1 MPYAGGSARP
11 LCKEAR
17 LYKKISARYVLGF
30 DGSQHML
37 IEDGEVVFEGA
48 SIVFVG
54 QSYGGPV
61 DEERDYGQS
70 LIVPGLID
78 LDALADIDHL
88 ILDSWASPDV
98 AAGHLWSEDY
108 FANRRRDV
116 FTRAERAKVRE
127 FALAQLA
134 LHGITT
140 YMPIASEIHSSW
152 AESLDELVDMTE
164 TSRRIGLRG
173 YLGPAYRSG
182 IHVTTAAGAREVHF
196 DETEG
201 LAGLRDAESFLD
213 YAPGLEDPLVT
224 GVLLPCRIETLSEN
238 LMRETA
244 RIARERDALVRLHCL
259 QSPLED
265 SFLQRSAGHGVLEL
279 LESTGLFGTRLLIPH
294 GVVINGQDPA
304 VSAPGGPLEVL
315 ARHGVSVVHCPLTS
329 FRYQKQLVSFDRFR
343 AASVNLCLGTDSFP
357 PDLVRGMDV
366 GMHLARLVEQ
376 RPDAGTLADY
386 FDAATLGGARA
397 LGRADLGKLA
407 PGMQADVTVVSLGQ
421 FGDGVIEDPLRTLVL
436 NGTAR
441 QVTDTFVAGRP
452 VVVDRALPG
461 VDLDALRAEGQRL
474 FDRMRAAYSERDTQ
488 FRQADELFPPT
499 YRRVETTTPVAAR

>member
-1 MPYAGGSARP
+1 M
-11 LCKEAR
+11 
-17 LYKKISARYVLGF
+17 YKKISARYVLGF
-30 DGSQHML
+30 DGTRHTL
-37 IEDGEVVFEGA
+37 IEDGEVVFEGD

-54 QSYGGPV
+54 RNYGGPV
-61 DEERDYGQS
+61 DEERHYGQS
-70 LIVPGLID
+70 LVMPGLID

-88 ILDSWASPDV
+88 ILDSWPSPDV

-116 FTRAERAKVRE
+116 FTPSERATVRE

-152 AESLDELVDMTE
+152 AEGFDELVDMAE

-182 IHVTTAAGAREVHF
+182 VHVITAAGDREVHF
-196 DETEG
+196 DEARG
-201 LAGLRDAESFLD
+201 LAGLRDAERFMD
-213 YAPGLEDPLVT
+213 YAAGLADPLVT
-224 GVLLPCRIETLSEN
+224 GALLPCRIETLSED

-244 RIARERDALVRLHCL
+244 RIARQRDALVRLHCL

-265 SFLQRSAGHGVLEL
+265 ELLQHSAGRGVLEL

-294 GVVINGQDPA
+294 GVVINGKDPA
-304 VSAPGGPLEVL
+304 ASAPGGPLDTL
-315 ARHGVSVVHCPLTS
+315 ARHGVSIVHCPLTS

-343 AASVNLCLGTDSFP
+343 QAGINICLGTDSFP
-357 PDLVRGMDV
+357 PDLVRGMDA
-366 GMHLARLVEQ
+366 GMHLTRLVEG

-397 LGRADLGKLA
+397 LGRADLGRLA
-407 PGMQADVTVVSLGQ
+407 PGMQADITVVSLAN
-421 FGDGVIEDPLRTLVL
+421 FGDGVVEDPLRTLVL

-441 QVTDTFVAGRP
+441 QVTDTFVAGRA
-452 VVVDRALPG
+452 VVVGGALPG
-461 VDLDALRAEGQRL
+461 IDLDALRVEGQRL
-474 FDRMRAAYSERDTQ
+474 FDGMRAAYSVRDA
-488 FRQADELFPPT
+488 RLREPDELFPPT
-499 YRRVETTTPVAAR
+499 YPRAEIAQPVAAP

>member
-1 MPYAGGSARP
+1 MYR
-11 LCKEAR
+11 
-17 LYKKISARYVLGF
+17 KISARYILGF
-30 DGSQHML
+30 DGARHTL
-37 IEDGEVVFEGA
+37 IEDGEVVFDGD

-54 QSYGGPV
+54 RNYAGPV

-70 LIVPGLID
+70 LVMPGLID

-88 ILDSWASPDV
+88 ILDSWPSPDV
-98 AAGHLWSEDY
+98 AAGHLWSDDY
-108 FANRRRDV
+108 FARRRRDV
-116 FTRAERAKVRE
+116 FTPAERAAVRE

-152 AESLDELVDMTE
+152 AEGFDELVDMAE

-182 IHVTTAAGAREVHF
+182 VHVTTAAGDRDVHF
-196 DETEG
+196 DEALG
-201 LAGLRDAESFLD
+201 LAGLRDAERFLD
-213 YAPGLEDPLVT
+213 HAAGLADPLVT
-224 GVLLPCRIETLSEN
+224 GVLLPCRIETLSED

-244 RIARERDALVRLHCL
+244 RIAGERDALVRLHCL

-265 SFLQRSAGHGVLEL
+265 GLLQRSAGRTVLEL

-294 GVVINGQDPA
+294 GVVIDAKDPA
-304 VSAPGGPLEVL
+304 ASAPGGPLHTL
-315 ARHGVSVVHCPLTS
+315 ARHGVSIVHCPLTS

-343 AASVNLCLGTDSFP
+343 EAGLNLCLGTDSFP

-366 GMHLARLVEQ
+366 GMHLTRMVEG
-376 RPDAGTLADY
+376 RSDAGTLGDY

-407 PGMQADVTVVSLGQ
+407 PGMQADITVVSLGN

-452 VVVDRALPG
+452 VVVGGALPG

-474 FDRMRAAYSERDTQ
+474 FDRMREAYSERDVQ
-488 FRQADELFPPT
+488 RREADELFPPA
-499 YRRVETTTPVAAR
+499 YPRADIPSPAAAP

>member
-1 MPYAGGSARP
+1 M
-11 LCKEAR
+11 
-17 LYKKISARYVLGF
+17 YKKISARYVLGF
-30 DGSQHML
+30 DGTGHTL
-37 IEDGEVVFEGA
+37 IEDGEVVFEGD

-54 QSYGGPV
+54 QNYEGPV

-70 LIVPGLID
+70 LIMPGLID

-88 ILDSWASPDV
+88 ILDSWPSPEIAS
-98 AAGHLWSEDY
+98 GHLWSDDY

-116 FTRAERAKVRE
+116 FTPSERAKVRE
-127 FALAQLA
+127 YALAQLA

-152 AESLDELVDMTE
+152 AEGFDELVDMAE
-164 TSRRIGLRG
+164 ISRRIGMRG

-182 IHVTTAAGAREVHF
+182 VHVVTAAGGRDVYF
-196 DETEG
+196 DEARG
-201 LAGLRDAESFLD
+201 LAGLRDAERFIEYVDAL
-213 YAPGLEDPLVT
+213 ADPLVS
-224 GVLLPCRIETLSEN
+224 GALLPCRIETLSEG

-244 RIARERDALVRLHCL
+244 RIARERHALVRLHCL

-265 SFLQRSAGHGVLEL
+265 ELLQRSAGRGVLEL

-294 GVVINGQDPA
+294 GVMINGQDPA
-304 VSAPGGPLEVL
+304 TSAPGGPLELL
-315 ARHGVSVVHCPLTS
+315 AQNDVSIIHCPLTS

-343 AASVNLCLGTDSFP
+343 EAGINICLGSDSFP
-357 PDLVRGMDV
+357 PDLVRGIDV
-366 GMHLARLVEQ
+366 GMHLTRLVEG
-376 RPDAGTLADY
+376 RPDVGALADY

-397 LGRADLGKLA
+397 LGRADLGRLA
-407 PGMQADVTVVSLGQ
+407 PGMQADITVVSLGS
-421 FGDGVIEDPLRTLVL
+421 FGDGVVEDPLRTLVL

-461 VDLDALRAEGQRL
+461 IDLNILRAQGQEL
-474 FDRMRAAYSERDTQ
+474 FDKMRAAYSVRDVQ
-488 FRQADELFPPT
+488 FRKPEELFPPT
-499 YRRVETTTPVAAR
+499 YPRAEITTPTPVP

>member
-1 MPYAGGSARP
+1 MYT
-11 LCKEAR
+11 
-17 LYKKISARYVLGF
+17 KISARYVLGF
-30 DGSQHML
+30 DGKRHTL
-37 IEDGEVVFEGA
+37 VEDGEVVFEGDV
-48 SIVFVG
+48 IVFVG
-54 QSYGGPV
+54 RGYSGPV
-61 DEERDYGQS
+61 DEERDYGKS
-70 LIVPGLID
+70 LVMPGLID

-88 ILDSWASPDV
+88 ILDSWPSPDV

-116 FTRAERAKVRE
+116 FSRAERAQVRE

-152 AESLDELVDMTE
+152 AEGLDELVDMAG

-182 IHVTTAAGAREVHF
+182 VHVTTDAGGREVHF
-196 DETEG
+196 DEARG
-201 LAGLRDAESFLD
+201 VAGLQDAQDFLD
-213 YAPGLEDPLVT
+213 YAVDLADPLIT

-244 RIARERDALVRLHCL
+244 RIARDRDALVRLHCL

-265 SFLQRSAGHGVLEL
+265 GLLQRSAGRGVLEL

-294 GVVINGQDPA
+294 GVVIDAKDPA
-304 VSAPGGPLEVL
+304 AAGPGGPLDLL
-315 ARHGVSVVHCPLTS
+315 ARHGVSIVHCPLTS

-343 AASVNLCLGTDSFP
+343 EAGVNLCLGTDSFP
-357 PDLVRGMDV
+357 PDLVRGIDA
-366 GMHLARLVEQ
+366 GMHLTRLVEE
-376 RPDAGTLADY
+376 RPGAGALTDY
-386 FDAATLGGARA
+386 FDAATLGGAKA
-397 LGRADLGKLA
+397 LGRPDLGRLA
-407 PGMQADVTVVSLGQ
+407 PGMQADITVVSLGH
-421 FGDGVIEDPLRTLVL
+421 FADGVVEDPLRTLVL

-452 VVVDRALPG
+452 VVVEGALPG
-461 VDLDALRAEGQRL
+461 VDLAALRAEGQRL
-474 FDRMRAAYSERDTQ
+474 FDQMKAAYGERDH
-488 FRQADELFPPT
+488 RRREADELFPPA
-499 YRRVETTTPVAAR
+499 YPQADIVTPAAVS

>member
-1 MPYAGGSARP
+1 M
-11 LCKEAR
+11 
-17 LYKKISARYVLGF
+17 YKRISARYVLGF
-30 DGSQHML
+30 DGTQHTL
-37 IEDGEVVFEGA
+37 IEDGEVVFEGD
-48 SIVFVG
+48 SIIFVG
-54 QSYGGPV
+54 RNYDGPV
-61 DEERDYGQS
+61 DEDRDFGQS
-70 LIVPGLID
+70 LIMPGLID

-88 ILDSWASPDV
+88 ILDSWPSPDV
-98 AAGHLWSEDY
+98 AAGHLWSDDY

-116 FTRAERAKVRE
+116 FTPSERAGVRE

-152 AESLDELVDMTE
+152 AEGLDELVNMAE

-182 IHVTTAAGAREVHF
+182 VHVTTAAGDREVHF
-196 DETEG
+196 DEAKG
-201 LAGLRDAESFLD
+201 LAGLRDAERFLD
-213 YAPGLEDPLVT
+213 YAAGLEDPLVT
-224 GVLLPCRIETLSEN
+224 GVLLPCRIETLSEG

-265 SFLQRSAGHGVLEL
+265 GLLRRSAGRGVLEL

-294 GVVINGQDPA
+294 GVVIDARDPA
-304 VSAPGGPLEVL
+304 ASASGGPLDML

-343 AASVNLCLGTDSFP
+343 KAGINLCLGTDSFP

-366 GMHLARLVEQ
+366 GMHLTRMVEE

-386 FDAATLGGARA
+386 FTAATLGGARA

-407 PGMQADVTVVSLGQ
+407 PGMQADITVVSLGH
-421 FGDGVIEDPLRTLVL
+421 FGDGVVEDPLRTLVL

-452 VVVDRALPG
+452 VVVGGALPG
-461 VDLDALRAEGQRL
+461 VDLDALRAEAQRL
-474 FDRMRAAYSERDTQ
+474 FDEMRAAYSERDV
-488 FRQADELFPPT
+488 RRRASDELFPPT
-499 YRRVETTTPVAAR
+499 YPHAEIASPVVVP

>member
-1 MPYAGGSARP
+1 MYT
-11 LCKEAR
+11 
-17 LYKKISARYVLGF
+17 KISARYVLGS
-30 DGSQHML
+30 DGKQHTL
-37 IEDGEVVFEGA
+37 IEDGDVVFRGDL
-48 SIVFVG
+48 IVFVG
-54 QSYGGPV
+54 RNYSGPV

-70 LIVPGLID
+70 LIMPGLID

-116 FTRAERAKVRE
+116 FTRAERGKVRQ

-182 IHVTTAAGAREVHF
+182 VHVTTAEGTRSVLF
-196 DETEG
+196 DEAEG
-201 LAGLRDAESFLD
+201 LAGLHDAEKFLD
-213 YAPGLEDPLVT
+213 YADSLADPLVT
-224 GVLLPCRIETLSEN
+224 GVLLPCRIETLSEH

-244 RIARERDALVRLHCL
+244 RIARERDVIIRLHCL

-265 SFLQRSAGHGVLEL
+265 SLLQQSAGRSVLEL

-294 GVVINGQDPA
+294 AVVVNGKDPGA
-304 VSAPGGPLEVL
+304 LAPGGPLDLL
-315 ARHGVSVVHCPLTS
+315 ARHNVSIVHCPLTS

-343 AASVNLCLGTDSFP
+343 AAGVNLCLGTDSFP

-366 GMHLARLVEQ
+366 GMHLARMVEG
-376 RPDAGTLADY
+376 RPDAGKLADY
-386 FDAATLGGARA
+386 FAAATCGGAQA
-397 LGRADLGKLA
+397 LGRADLGRLA
-407 PGMQADVTVVSLGQ
+407 PGMQADITVASLGH
-421 FGDGVIEDPLRTLVL
+421 FGDGVVEDPLRTLVL

-452 VVVDRALPG
+452 VVVGGSLPG
-461 VDLDALRAEGQRL
+461 TDLNALRTEGQRL
-474 FDRMRAAYSERDTQ
+474 FDRMRAAYSERDH
-488 FRQADELFPPT
+488 RLREPDKLFPPA
-499 YRRVETTTPVAAR
+499 YQQAPMPSPAAAR